1 MNDII
6 ENASVGEQPA
16 IEVPTLVFN
25 PETGTFEAVTETE
38 VTVTDE
44 GTVATPADVTLN

>member
-1 MNDII
+1 MNEITTDIAVT
-6 ENASVGEQPA
+6 EAGVAEAP
-16 IEVPTLVFN
+16 VLVFN
-25 PETGTFEAVTETE
+25 AETGTFEAVTETE